1 METSILFGCLSC
13 TLFLDRCV
21 RGTRTLKL
29 PDFYSQQKLLID
41 HRSPL
46 NSNPQQ
52 PVLALISKQSVC
64 HVCHSTLFMTLEII
78 HRHHVWMTC
87 LCFGFLWCILRLWE
101 RSIHHPS
108 CSILHPAYS
117 TTQWAPVRRFAK
129 LSKAMHVHLKPIWLP
144 NASADYCLIMKI
156 ANICWALTLC
166 HGPK

>member
-1 METSILFGCLSC
+1 MNGHIMETSILFGCLSC

-21 RGTRTLKL
+21 CGTRTLKL

-46 NSNPQQ
+46 NSIPQQ

-64 HVCHSTLFMTLEII
+64 HICHSTLFMTLEII

-87 LCFGFLWCILRLWE
+87 LCFGFPWCILRLWE

-108 CSILHPAYS
+108 WASCTQH
-117 TTQWAPVRRFAK
+117 TTQHNEHRWEGLLSWAK
-129 LSKAMHVHLKPIWLP
+129 LCIFIWNLFGSQMP
-144 NASADYCLIMKI
+144 VQII
-156 ANICWALTLC
+156 AW
-166 HGPK
+166 